1 MALDFT
7 SLTAQQIHDLLE
19 EKKITK
25 EQKQSFK
32 KAAFVDKKE
41 KVAVK
46 IFANDGSP
54 VMYQV
59 KTADGSPKL
68 DKNGNPVM
76 RQKIEMVEKKDGKTK
91 KVFSLLNAKWWV
103 ADNFQKE
110 LKNVPNRKENVEEE
124 KAGDLFKDW

>member
-103 ADNFQKE
+103 ADNFPKE